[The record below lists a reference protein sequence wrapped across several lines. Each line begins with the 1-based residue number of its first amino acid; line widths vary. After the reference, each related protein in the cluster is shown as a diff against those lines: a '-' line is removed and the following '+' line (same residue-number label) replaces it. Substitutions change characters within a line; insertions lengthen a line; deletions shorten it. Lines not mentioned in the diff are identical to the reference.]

1 MANQLV
7 VVGQSCPSPSP
18 GLSPSPRWRAHFT
31 LTPKGGVGKSFISL
45 CLAQREIGRG
55 RPIRCFDADAAT
67 PTLCEF
73 AALNAIRL
81 DMMPNGASTID
92 ASQFDRFAEV
102 ALTEP
107 CDVLLDSG
115 ASSYVELTNYMLENN
130 VFEQINAA
138 AKEVVVHAI
147 VVGDGASMH
156 TTLNALNDL
165 AEQLPGFVT
174 LIVWIN
180 AYFGPVRAAGKSFEE
195 MNVYQAHRGRITGL
209 VYLPERTKATFGE
222 DVRRM
227 IAERLSFAEAAASP
241 AFSIM
246 ARSRLA
252 RVEAEINRQLGVVL
266 P

>member
-1 MANQLV
+1 MATDLPIV
-7 VVGQSCPSPSP
+7 PTSSPPSH
-18 GLSPSPRWRAHFT
+18 RWRAHFT

-45 CLAQREIGRG
+45 CIAQREIERG
-55 RPIRCFDADAAT
+55 RPIQCFDADAAT

-73 AALNAIRL
+73 TALKAVRL
-81 DMMPNGASTID
+81 NMMPNGSSTID

-115 ASSYVELTNYMLENN
+115 ASSYVELTHYMLEND
-130 VFEQINAA
+130 VFEQIHAA
-138 AKEVVVHAI
+138 GKEPVVHAI

-165 AEQLPGFVT
+165 AEQLPRFVT
-174 LIVWIN
+174 LIVWTN
-180 AYFGPVRAAGKSFEE
+180 EYFGPIRAEGKQFEA
-195 MNVYQAHRGRITGL
+195 MNVYHAHRGRIAGL
-209 VYLPERTKATFGE
+209 VHLPERTKATFGE

-227 IAERLSFAEAAASP
+227 VGSRLSFAEAAASP
-241 AFSIM
+241 EFNVM
-246 ARSRLA
+246 QRSRLA
-252 RVEAEINRQLGVVL
+252 RVQAEISRQLDVVL

>member
-1 MANQLV
+1 MRNGLEAAN
-7 VVGQSCPSPSP
+7 G
-18 GLSPSPRWRAHFT
+18 GSPRWRVHFT

-45 CLAQREIGRG
+45 CVAQREMARG

-73 AALNAIRL
+73 AALGATRI

-92 ASQFDRFAEV
+92 ASQFDTFAEV

-115 ASSYVELTNYMLENN
+115 ASSYVELTHYMLEND
-130 VFEQINAA
+130 VFEQIHAA
-138 AKEVVVHAI
+138 GKEAVVHSI

-156 TTLNALNDL
+156 TTLNSLNDL

-174 LIVWIN
+174 LIVWTN
-180 AYFGPVRAAGKSFEE
+180 EYFGPIRAEGKRFEE
-195 MNVYQAHRGRITGL
+195 MNVYQRHQRRISGI
-209 VYLPERTKATFGE
+209 VHLPERTKATFGE

-227 IAERLSFAEAAASP
+227 VAGRQSFAEAETSP
-241 AFSIM
+241 AFTIM
-246 ARSRLA
+246 ARSRLH
-252 RVEAEINRQLGVVL
+252 RVRSDIRQQLDVVL